1 MRRVRSLLASRFS
14 ASQLLD
20 TKAPDEVI
28 ALGAAVQASL
38 LCVGDGAA
46 LREVSRHPSVP
57 ALSRGIYVKV
67 AAAGAPLV
75 KVLAQ
80 GTTVPAKWQQAVA
93 RGDTGQTGICLEVF
107 ERGDDQD
114 DSQATLLARVSM
126 TELEAE
132 SALVASVS
140 VRSDGSVHVSCSD
153 KRKNR
158 TESVTLE
165 PVVALE
171 QHAGS

>member
-1 MRRVRSLLASRFS
+1 
-14 ASQLLD
+14 
-20 TKAPDEVI
+20 
-28 ALGAAVQASL
+28 
-38 LCVGDGAA
+38 
-46 LREVSRHPSVP
+46 
-57 ALSRGIYVKV
+57 
-67 AAAGAPLV
+67 
-75 KVLAQ
+75 
-80 GTTVPAKWQQAVA
+80 
-93 RGDTGQTGICLEVF
+93 
-107 ERGDDQD
+107 
-114 DSQATLLARVSM
+114 M

-171 QHAGS
+171 QHAGSWRQDQGA